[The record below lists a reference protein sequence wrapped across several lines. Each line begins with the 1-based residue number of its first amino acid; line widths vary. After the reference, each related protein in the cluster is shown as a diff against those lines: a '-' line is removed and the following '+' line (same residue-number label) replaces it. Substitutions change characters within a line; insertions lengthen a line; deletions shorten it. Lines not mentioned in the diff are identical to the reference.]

1 MILFLEK
8 RSASFL
14 LTLGF
19 LLVVL
24 FGFLDHLTGPE
35 IAFSIFYLI
44 PISMIAWFLGKWKGA
59 LFSIAGA
66 ITWLIADTSAGHL
79 YSHPLIPYWN
89 MLARLGFFLIVS
101 HILGVLKIAL
111 EYEKELSRIDPLTRI
126 SNRRNFHETLE
137 HEMNRARRY
146 RRPLTVGLM
155 DLDLFKE
162 VNDCFGHDV
171 GDRVLQKVAE
181 ATRKHLRAT
190 DQVARMGGDEFA
202 ILLPETSQT
211 SARGVIEKIQEELLR
226 LMQENNWP
234 VTFSIGVVTF
244 LLLPDKMEEIIKRV
258 DHLMYSVK
266 KSGKNAVKY
275 EVLDAGVLLR

>member
-8 RSASFL
+8 RSTSFL

-35 IAFSIFYLI
+35 VAFSIFYLI
-44 PISMIAWFLGKWKGA
+44 PISMIAWFLGRWKGA
-59 LFSIAGA
+59 LFSIASA

-101 HILGVLKIAL
+101 HILGVLKTAL
-111 EYEKELSRIDPLTRI
+111 EYEKELSRTDPLTQAA
-126 SNRRNFHETLE
+126 NRRSFHEKLE
-137 HEMNRARRY
+137 HEVNRARRY
-146 RRPLTVGLM
+146 RRPLTVGFM
-155 DLDLFKE
+155 DLDHFKE
-162 VNDCFGHDV
+162 VNDRFGHDV
-171 GDRVLQKVAE
+171 GDLVLQKVAE

-202 ILLPETSQT
+202 ILLPETT
-211 SARGVIEKIQEELLR
+211 PASAQGVIEKIRRELLK

-234 VTFSIGVVTF
+234 VTFSIGVITF
-244 LLLPDKMEEIIKRV
+244 LLLPDKVEEIIKRA
-258 DHLMYSVK
+258 DRLMYSVK

-275 EVLDAGVLLR
+275 EVLEAGVLFG